1 MYTRE
6 AGLVCTS
13 GLSLPPSLVYAK
25 ASRIVYGYYVWADE
39 HQGSVRIVWR
49 FIVGIGRIDKH
60 PSCRFPRHDP
70 LLCSRANE
78 RTRFPQNIIDSF
90 RFECW
95 DVSTITYNARIAELT
110 DESTFID
117 LCALSLTTWLYRG
130 NQLQS
135 VFAFYN
141 FHLLSRI
148 DPPKVIDICTC
159 KLTVNGDITAVL
171 KE

>member
-90 RFECW
+90 FRFECW
-95 DVSTITYNARIAELT
+95 DVSTITYNAGIAELT

-117 LCALSLTTWLYRG
+117 PCAPFSNRLTLSWQSTPKRFRF
-130 NQLQS
+130 LQFS
-135 VFAFYN
+135 FAF
-141 FHLLSRI
+141 
-148 DPPKVIDICTC
+148 
-159 KLTVNGDITAVL
+159 
-171 KE
+171 